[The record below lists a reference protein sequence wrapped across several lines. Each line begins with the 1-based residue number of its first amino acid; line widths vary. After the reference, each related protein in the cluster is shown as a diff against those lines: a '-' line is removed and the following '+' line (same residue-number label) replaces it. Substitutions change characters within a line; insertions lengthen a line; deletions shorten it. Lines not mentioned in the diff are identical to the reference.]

1 MELLDA
7 FKEWASLG
15 LFVGAAIYALWKKI
29 TKKKHSTIDRDVKFS
44 APIYDILV
52 EILFKLPATRTFIKQ
67 FHNGSEFYSG
77 QKIQRLSISHEK
89 CRPDVT
95 PLKPYHDN
103 VQVPTEV
110 HDIISAMDD
119 KRKDW
124 FWSDDLTNV
133 EDHYPELDTWMRSYD
148 TKSVLYMRLFDKKT
162 SATIGLLGVT
172 FNHKFRL
179 DIGTDILYLNRKK
192 KEIETE
198 FTKV

>member
-1 MELLDA
+1 MEVLEA
-7 FKEWASLG
+7 IKEWAAVGVLI
-15 LFVGAAIYALWKKI
+15 GAAIYGFLKNVF
-29 TKKKHSTIDRDVKFS
+29 KKKHATIDKDVKFS

-89 CRPDVT
+89 CRPDIT

-110 HDIISAMDD
+110 HDIISTMDD

-124 FWSDDLTNV
+124 FWSDDLPNI
-133 EDHYPELDTWMRSYD
+133 EDHYPELDTWMKMYD
-148 TKSVLYMRLFDKKT
+148 TKSILYFRLYDKKT
-162 SATIGLLGVT
+162 GATIGLLGAT

-179 DIGTDILYLNRKK
+179 DLVSDVMYLNKKK
-192 KEIETE
+192 KEIESE
-198 FTKV
+198 FMKI